1 MAGKRVLRAPSA
13 PAARRPST
21 RASSRA
27 GPRRASNSAPS
38 DDDDSFSE
46 PDHAA
51 ADDDDHDPDHDV
63 PRGNKR
69 RKVAAAAVGTRPRQK
84 TSRAP
89 AVPVVSLFHD
99 DTPVVPTPCSPSAGR
114 PHALA
119 YHKPL
124 FLSASEGRT
133 HRRALLAWFDS
144 VSATRAMPWRQPWL
158 DPRAAAPNDDAAALR
173 GRLERRAYQV
183 WISEIMLQQT
193 RVAVVID
200 YWNRWMARWP
210 TIQDL
215 AAAQPEDVLAAWRGL
230 GYYSRATRIHE
241 AARKVVQDAAM
252 QGLLPSTTHE
262 LQAQVPG
269 VGRYTAGAIAAIV
282 FGRPAP
288 MVDGNVLRVL
298 SRQLGIHANVKT
310 DRRVVDTIWAAADA
324 LVKAVALLDGDRPED
339 DGQRLTTT
347 ATTDEDVSDR
357 PGRWG
362 QALMELGSTVCT
374 PKPNCAQCPV
384 TASCRVYAEAEALVR
399 PSSGTGAVPR
409 DIEDACTLCEPFD
422 EPVEHDPALAA
433 PQQSSSTAAAA
444 KSRHAHPA
452 KPVKAAAAT
461 RQRTLAD
468 FAFTGSSSSSS
479 SSPKPS
485 PPPLPPKQRLQQ
497 DAQIADAIASY
508 ARRFPLKTVKK
519 ALRAEQV
526 LVCAIRR
533 PNGTYLIRRRP
544 DKGLLA
550 GLWEF
555 PSKPLPP
562 PPPPPPQQPQEQE
575 DGEHQ
580 PLTSKQRIN
589 LATEFAAGLFE
600 RTGGPRGRPRVR
612 HVADLGSVPW
622 VFSHLKLT
630 MHVHL
635 FALLDN
641 DGDGEQDEKEEEEC
655 TLRCGDDARWTAD
668 VEGES
673 MGTGMRK
680 CWALVRDA
688 ETW

>member
-21 RASSRA
+21 RASSHA
-27 GPRRASNSAPS
+27 GPRRASSGAPS

-46 PDHAA
+46 PDNAA
-51 ADDDDHDPDHDV
+51 ADDDDHDHDHDG

-69 RKVAAAAVGTRPRQK
+69 RKVAAAVSGGHK
-84 TSRAP
+84 TTQE
-89 AVPVVSLFHD
+89 D
-99 DTPVVPTPCSPSAGR
+99 
-114 PHALA
+114 
-119 YHKPL
+119 
-124 FLSASEGRT
+124 E
-133 HRRALLAWFDS
+133 
-144 VSATRAMPWRQPWL
+144 
-158 DPRAAAPNDDAAALR
+158 PRARCPGGLSLPRRHARGPDAVLAVCRSPACSRLPQAALPERER
-173 GRLERRAYQV
+173 GAH
-183 WISEIMLQQT
+183 T
-193 RVAVVID
+193 
-200 YWNRWMARWP
+200 P
-210 TIQDL
+210 
-215 AAAQPEDVLAAWRGL
+215 PG
-230 GYYSRATRIHE
+230 
-241 AARKVVQDAAM
+241 AARV
-252 QGLLPSTTHE
+252 
-262 LQAQVPG
+262 
-269 VGRYTAGAIAAIV
+269 
-282 FGRPAP
+282 
-288 MVDGNVLRVL
+288 
-298 SRQLGIHANVKT
+298 LGIHGNVKT
-310 DRRVVDTIWAAADA
+310 EKRVVDTIWAAADA

-347 ATTDEDVSDR
+347 TDEDVSDR

-374 PKPNCAQCPV
+374 LKPNCAQCPV
-384 TASCRVYAEAEALVR
+384 TASCRVYAEAETLVR
-399 PSSGTGAVPR
+399 PSSVTGAVPR

-422 EPVEHDPALAA
+422 EPIEHDPALAA
-433 PQQSSSTAAAA
+433 PRQSSSAAAAAA

-468 FAFTGSSSSSS
+468 FAFTGSSGSS

-485 PPPLPPKQRLQQ
+485 PPLPPKQRLRQ

-555 PSKPLPP
+555 PSTPLPP
-562 PPPPPPQQPQEQE
+562 TPPPPPPQQPQQQPQEQE
-575 DGEHQ
+575 EGEHQ
-580 PLTSKQRIN
+580 PLTSKQRII

-600 RTGGPRGRPRVR
+600 RTGGQRGRPRLR

-635 FALLDN
+635 FTLSDY
-641 DGDGEQDEKEEEEC
+641 DGDGEQHEGEEEEEEC